1 MTENL
6 DGDLSGALREFGAA
20 GEEAQGLAQGVA
32 EEMARLRG
40 EMRETSREAQGLAGA
55 ISGSLRSAF
64 DRMITGGAGASD
76 VMKRLG
82 SDLAGRT
89 FDAAIR
95 PVHGALSSAL
105 SSGISGLL
113 GGISPFAAGGAF
125 SGGRLRA
132 FAGGGVVEG
141 PTLFGMRGGAGLMG
155 EAGPEAILPL
165 QRGADGRLGVAAGG
179 AGGRAVSVTVNVST
193 PDVAGFSKSRSQVAA
208 QVARAVQLGVR
219 NG

>member
-64 DRMITGGAGASD
+64 DRMITGGSGASD
-76 VMKRLG
+76 VMRRLG

-105 SSGISGLL
+105 TSGISGLL

-165 QRGADGRLGVAAGG
+165 QRGPDGRLGVAAGG
-179 AGGRAVSVTVNVST
+179 GGGRSVSVTVNVST